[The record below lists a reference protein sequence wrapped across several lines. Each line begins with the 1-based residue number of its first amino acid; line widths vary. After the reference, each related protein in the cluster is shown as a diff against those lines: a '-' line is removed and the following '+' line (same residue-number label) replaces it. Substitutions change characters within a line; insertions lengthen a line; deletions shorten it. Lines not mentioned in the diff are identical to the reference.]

1 MIHNWRDL
9 SSTIL
14 PPSLV
19 FTLALATGILSKTLL
34 IEKPADEEAY
44 QNIMQMSGVE
54 IVHNKF
60 ETKKHSLSIINADSV
75 EYSGKQI
82 NFINPHLTSY
92 DGDVDSDIVELSA
105 KNASSNSEMSVVHL
119 NDGAEIK
126 KIDNDGKT
134 KLTIRSR
141 ELVFNVQDRI
151 ISTDWAVSIE
161 QNRFKI
167 YGQGMI
173 FNQKL
178 GTVEIKEKA
187 KLKSRKIIAR

>member
-34 IEKPADEEAY
+34 IEKPAEGKTF

-60 ETKKHSLSIINADSV
+60 ETEKHSLSIITADSV
-75 EYSGKQI
+75 EYAGKQI

-92 DGDVDSDIVELSA
+92 NGDVDSDLVKISA
-105 KNASSNSEMSVVHL
+105 ANASSNSEMSMVHL
-119 NDGAEIK
+119 NGGAEIK
-126 KIDNDGKT
+126 KVDSEGKT
-134 KLTIRSR
+134 RLTISSK
-141 ELVFNVQDRI
+141 ELVFNVQDKI
-151 ISTDWAVSIE
+151 ILTDRAVSIK
-161 QNRFKI
+161 QSRFKI

-173 FNQKL
+173 FNQRL
-178 GTVEIKEKA
+178 GTLEIKEQA
-187 KLKSRKIIAR
+187 RLKSRKMIAR

>member
-9 SSTIL
+9 LSTIL

-34 IEKPADEEAY
+34 IEKPAEAQTY

-60 ETKKHSLSIINADSV
+60 EMEKHSLSIITADSV
-75 EYSGKQI
+75 EYAGKQI

-92 DGDVDSDIVELSA
+92 NRDLDSDLVTLNA
-105 KNASSNSEMSVVHL
+105 TNASSNSEMSMVYL
-119 NDGAEIK
+119 NGDAAIK
-126 KIDNDGKT
+126 KVDSEGKT
-134 KLTIRSR
+134 KLTIRSK
-141 ELVFNVQDRI
+141 ELVFNVRDKI
-151 ISTDWAVSIE
+151 ILTDMAVSIE

-178 GTVEIKEKA
+178 GTLEIKEQA
-187 KLKSRKIIAR
+187 RLKSRE

>member
-1 MIHNWRDL
+1 MIHNWKDL

-44 QNIMQMSGVE
+44 QSIMQMSGVE

-60 ETKKHSLSIINADSV
+60 EIEKHSLNIITADSV
-75 EYSGKQI
+75 EYAGKQI

-105 KNASSNSEMSVVHL
+105 NNASSNSEMSMVHL

-126 KIDNDGKT
+126 KVDNDGKT
-134 KLTIRSR
+134 KLTIRSK
-141 ELVFNVQDRI
+141 ELVFNVQDKI
-151 ISTDWAVSIE
+151 VSTDSAVSIE

-178 GTVEIKEKA
+178 GTLEIKDKA
-187 KLKSRKIIAR
+187 RLKSRKKIAR